1 MFGTVDVFKFVIS
14 FFLIFPITTF
24 IHLSGHIFFVAV
36 FGGTEKKM
44 IIGCGNKLFSF
55 RRIEIRKFYFWN
67 GACEF
72 KTLKYDNRVTNMFI
86 YIGGALFN
94 LISMIVVNSLVQ
106 MGIFKES
113 VFTSQFIYFSFYVL
127 FFSLF
132 PMSFQNGSPS
142 DGKAAVLSLKKQ
154 HDDKITDDIQIK
166 TNNEEATD

>member
-1 MFGTVDVFKFVIS
+1 MFGTIDVFKFLIS
-14 FFLIFPITTF
+14 FFLIFPIATI
-24 IHLSGHIFFVAV
+24 IHLSGHIFFVTL
-36 FGGTEKKM
+36 FGGSEKKM
-44 IIGCGNKLFSF
+44 IIGCGNKLFAF
-55 RRIEIRKFYFWN
+55 WKIEIRKFYFWN

-72 KTLKYDNRVTNMFI
+72 KMLKYDNRFTNMLI

-94 LISMIVVNSLVQ
+94 LISMIVVNRLTQ
-106 MGIFKES
+106 IGIFKES

-142 DGKAAVLSLKKQ
+142 DGKAAVLAFKKQ

-166 TNNEEATD
+166 IKDGEASD